1 MHTARLGL
9 VVGKRAIRKAHDRN
23 RVRRVLRETFRQMRP
38 ELPAMDL
45 VVLVT
50 GDDVS
55 NVAVRAS
62 LEALLTRLQ
71 EESQ

>member
-55 NVAVRAS
+55 NMAVRAS